1 MNNCITARKEGRYEK
16 IASSRPCGN
25 SKFLVHSPKYLV
37 LTGYSFEYS
46 DVSFNTLQI
55 KGVAVALFGVIYA

>member
-1 MNNCITARKEGRYEK
+1 MAASKRFIT
-16 IASSRPCGN
+16 
-25 SKFLVHSPKYLV
+25 PKYLV